1 MCVHR
6 RAPRA
11 RRRPRQAPPD
21 RSPRA
26 RHGPPSAT
34 GVPRWRVRCPGRHRS
49 PRPAGRPGR
58 TGSSC
63 LIRGALPL
71 GLPYAV
77 AHSRFRAPIRSGGSL
92 AALPRADRGFAPSD
106 PPTPS
111 LTRAF
116 ALPSAPAARS
126 RRSLALIGA
135 LPLGLPYAV
144 AHSRFRAPIRSRG
157 SLAALPRAD
166 RGCAPRT
173 PLRRRSLALSRSHP
187 LPRLARG
194 APSRGSGLCPSDSP
208 TPSLTRAFALPSAP
222 AARSRRSLAR
232 IGALPLGLPYAVA
245 HSRFRA
251 PIRSG
256 GSLAALP
263 RADRGFAPRTPL
275 RRRSLALSR
284 SHPLRRLARG

>member
-1 MCVHR
+1 MARPMPWAPPVTTAR
-6 RAPRA
+6 RPARSNWCILSYPRGFAPRTPL
-11 RRRPRQAPPD
+11 RRRSRALSRSHPLRRLARGAPSRGSGLCPSD
-21 RSPRA
+21 SPTPSLPRA
-26 RHGPPSAT
+26 FALPSA
-34 GVPRWRVRCPGRHRS
+34 PAARS
-49 PRPAGRPGR
+49 RRSLAR
-58 TGSSC
+58 
-63 LIRGALPL
+63 IGALPL

-77 AHSRFRAPIRSGGSL
+77 APARFRAPIRSGGSL
-92 AALPRADRGFAPSD
+92 AALPRADRGFAP
-106 PPTPS
+106 
-111 LTRAF
+111 
-116 ALPSAPAARS
+116 
-126 RRSLALIGA
+126 
-135 LPLGLPYAV
+135 
-144 AHSRFRAPIRSRG
+144 
-157 SLAALPRAD
+157 
-166 RGCAPRT
+166 RT

-187 LPRLARG
+187 LRRLARG